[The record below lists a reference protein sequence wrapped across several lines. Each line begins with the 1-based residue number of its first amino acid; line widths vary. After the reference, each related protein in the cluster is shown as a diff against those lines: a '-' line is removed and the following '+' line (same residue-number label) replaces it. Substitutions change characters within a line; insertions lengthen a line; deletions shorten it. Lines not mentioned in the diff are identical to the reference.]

1 MTVMSYL
8 AALKQPI
15 STVFEVNTDDNK
27 LTHFIRASGCDFR
40 EPRVSGLVSLFR
52 NKRFINLFTEEETC
66 ND

>member
-40 EPRVSGLVSLFR
+40 GQVHEVKMEIRTKDGAAR
-52 NKRFINLFTEEETC
+52 IKRL
-66 ND
+66 